1 MSQPLDN
8 PVQRQEI
15 SEVFLHDLF
24 FEISESIGYTYD
36 IVEEYFQDIEALVEL
51 WSNQGFIEIYT
62 ADADRQYGRAKDTNS
77 TPNSSP
83 WYTGLY
89 HARLLKTGEH
99 DPLVVIVFGKK
110 LRLMEKLIL
119 LLA

>member
-62 ADADRQYGRAKDTNS
+62 ADADRQ
-77 TPNSSP
+77 
-83 WYTGLY
+83 
-89 HARLLKTGEH
+89 
-99 DPLVVIVFGKK
+99 
-110 LRLMEKLIL
+110 
-119 LLA
+119 